1 MGYIAYTKLSWI
13 TSLNLVILWSF
24 LILNFKFNK
33 KKKGKSRLFN
43 FLEEKGILFYMVLV
57 WDTVEDTLD
66 RAVLSMLCPAFHEA
80 TWIFMAIKIFPAESP
95 INVLSCLDTENL

>member
-1 MGYIAYTKLSWI
+1 
-13 TSLNLVILWSF
+13 
-24 LILNFKFNK
+24 
-33 KKKGKSRLFN
+33 
-43 FLEEKGILFYMVLV
+43 MVLV